1 MNEVKDDEG
10 YAGPTHETPARLLPK
25 PTLAP
30 PTEGW
35 TYLFNSPKWHYFRGW
50 TYLFNS
56 PKWHYFRGGR
66 SLCKRWMTFGSEFEQ
81 GNDKSP
87 DNCKGCMTALEK
99 ERAKAASKQLK
110 TKT

>member
-1 MNEVKDDEG
+1 MGVNNEIDWRLATMNEVKDDEG
-10 YAGPTHETPARLLPK
+10 YAGPTHETPTRLLPK

-35 TYLFNSPKWHYFRGW
+35 TYLY
-50 TYLFNS
+50 NS

-81 GNDKSP
+81 GMDKSP

-99 ERAKAASKQLK
+99 ERAKAKK
-110 TKT
+110 

>member
-1 MNEVKDDEG
+1 MGLDNEIGWRLATMNEVKDDEG

-30 PTEGW
+30 PTE
-35 TYLFNSPKWHYFRGW
+35 GW